1 MVAIRISNALRAA
14 RSCRAAVAGP
24 PQTPAVYRRGMSTT
38 PRVLAQQGYGDGKGS
53 PEGEKPQQT
62 PGATQAQESSE
73 HPGPAPPDVGRGTG
87 GGPTKAPTAPGK
99 SPEDASA
106 ASGGARSKEAQ
117 ETGESPT
124 GGEVPG
130 SHKGGEALKGAQ
142 GKDAPKPKVLNQ
154 SVPGAKPGLSK
165 EQKQEVEAH
174 NAEFEQRH
182 DRAPP
187 AAADKVNKNFWK
199 GTYVLLFPCVLTM
212 DPHDPVS
219 SQRQA
224 GHSMLYTV
232 LTRMYCRGGRDG
244 KDIDWNA

>member
-24 PQTPAVYRRGMSTT
+24 QPTTVVYHRGLSTT

-53 PEGEKPQQT
+53 PEGEKPQQE
-62 PGATQAQESSE
+62 PAATRAQESSE
-73 HPGPAPPDVGRGTG
+73 HPGPAPPDVGKGTG
-87 GGPTKAPTAPGK
+87 GGPTKANTTGK

-117 ETGESPT
+117 ETGASPT

-142 GKDAPKPKVLNQ
+142 GEGAPKPKVVNQ

-174 NAEFEQRH
+174 NAEFDKRH

-187 AAADKVNKNFWK
+187 AAADKVNKSFWK
-199 GTYVLLFPCVLTM
+199 GTYVPLSPCILNITPAILSLPNTRHGVFPCCI
-212 DPHDPVS
+212 P
-219 SQRQA
+219 
-224 GHSMLYTV
+224 
-232 LTRMYCRGGRDG
+232 C
-244 KDIDWNA
+244 